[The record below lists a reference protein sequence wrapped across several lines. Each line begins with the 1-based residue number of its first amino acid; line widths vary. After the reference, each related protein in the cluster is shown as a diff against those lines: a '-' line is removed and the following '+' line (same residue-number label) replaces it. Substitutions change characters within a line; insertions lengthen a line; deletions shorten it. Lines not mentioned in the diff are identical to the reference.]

1 MYMLKQ
7 MRSMTQKY
15 FYVVDHFIP
24 FPSSEYGGIWSVI
37 AKDDNESFDLIVTED
52 NNQYSQHYNKLREN
66 VIKAQK
72 FALVDEEKS
81 RIIDSFTT

>member
-1 MYMLKQ
+1 MYMLKK

-24 FPSSEYGGIWSVI
+24 FPSSEYGGIWNVI
-37 AKDDNESFDLIVTED
+37 AKDDNECFDLIVTED

-72 FALVDEEKS
+72 FALQDEYES
-81 RIIDSFTT
+81 GIIDSFTT

>member
-1 MYMLKQ
+1 

-37 AKDDNESFDLIVTED
+37 AKDDNECFDLIVTED

-72 FALVDEEKS
+72 FALADEYVS
-81 RIIDSFTT
+81 GIIDSFTT